1 MMKSLEINEG
11 NSAGI
16 FYGDRK
22 DLIENDALKKMSLN
36 LNSKFGLLA
45 CFCGSTLNSDNWIR
59 HLGNHNK
66 LSYLTGMKLTN

>member
-36 LNSKFGLLA
+36 LNSKFGWLA
-45 CFCGSTLNSDNWIR
+45 CQL
-59 HLGNHNK
+59 
-66 LSYLTGMKLTN
+66 